1 MRLFLCVFIFIS
13 LPFQSKAQDDFS
25 TIHFVMNKTPNV
37 ISYKLYLNDHFIFPL
52 QDDENYSYKIFSEG
66 RIALDIIVNTGR
78 VTRSIDVKNGNSYYF
93 EINGFS
99 GKFEL
104 IDTETGKKLFS
115 NNPKT
120 YTGEE
125 DIYNPIGDLPETS
138 SFGGGQATCFA
149 VDPSGYLIT
158 NYHVVRDQK
167 KVNIIHGFDTT
178 IAEVIGFDADLDLAL
193 IKADSA
199 SLGLGVLPYSISAKA
214 ERQGAPAFVLGFP
227 MVSAMGEEIK
237 VTDGI
242 IGSLTGYKGSYSQYQ
257 FSAPV
262 QPGNS
267 GSPLYNER
275 GQIIGVINA
284 KLKGA
289 EGAGYAIKS
298 QYLIPF
304 LEMLN
309 VPLTQ
314 EQSTPDLSLPDRVEI
329 LKDFVLTVHVSK

>member
-13 LPFQSKAQDDFS
+13 LPFQSKAQDDYS
-25 TIHFVMNKTPNV
+25 TIHFVMKDGVYDTA
-37 ISYKLYLNDHFIFPL
+37 YKIYLNNHYIFAIRYG
-52 QDDENYSYKIFSEG
+52 ENYSYKVYSEG
-66 RIALDIIVNTGR
+66 RFAVDIATLTLG
-78 VTRSIDVKNGNSYYF
+78 IDMKNGYDYY
-93 EINGFS
+93 IQISGGFS
-99 GKFEL
+99 GTKEVT
-104 IDTETGKKLFS
+104 TETGIKIFERNS
-115 NNPKT
+115 KT

-149 VDPSGYLIT
+149 VNSSGYLIT
-158 NYHVVRDQK
+158 NYHVVKDRK
-167 KVNIIHGFDTT
+167 KVDIIHGSDTT
-178 IAEVIGFDADLDLAL
+178 VAEVIGFDADLDLAL

-199 SLGLGVLPYSISAKA
+199 SLGLGILPYSISAKA
-214 ERQGAPAFVLGFP
+214 ERQGAPAFVLGYP

-309 VPLTQ
+309 VPLGQ

-329 LKDFVLTVHVSK
+329 LKDFVFTVHVSK